1 MITLQQLNYFRELA
15 KNGNLTH
22 TARQLYITQAALS
35 NTISNL
41 ERQLGVKL
49 FERAGRGLR
58 LSRAGEVYYECVAQ
72 ALDTLETGRAR
83 IDGLLREREEKVI
96 FVTNNSIVWAEL
108 IRDFHEK
115 QTACSVRQVNCIDPE
130 QTRDMLLNGQVD
142 FAIAGLNDFTMA
154 GLEFQVFREEP
165 VGVCLPVNHPL
176 AARERICLKDLAGE
190 KFINLPGEHPF
201 QRYCD
206 KLLQEAGVQC
216 EVVMESDYRM
226 STPLIESGVGVALT
240 TYSAYYQSASFLG
253 GKTVCVPLEEGV
265 EPRTIALVWNPKRT
279 LNRAALAFREFIP
292 AWEKNRT
299 E

>member
-1 MITLQQLNYFRELA
+1 VITLQQLNYFRELA
-15 KNGNLTH
+15 NNGNLTH
-22 TARQLYITQAALS
+22 TACKLYITQAALS

-72 ALDTLETGRAR
+72 ALDALETGRAR
-83 IDGLLREREEKVI
+83 IGGLLREREGKVV
-96 FVTNNSIVWAEL
+96 FAANNSIVWAEL
-108 IRDFHEK
+108 IRDFQKEY
-115 QTACSVRQVNCIDPE
+115 AGYSARQVTCIDPE
-130 QTRDMLLNGQVD
+130 QTRDMLMNLQVD
-142 FAIAGLNDFTMA
+142 FAIAGLNDFAMT

-206 KLLQEAGVQC
+206 KLMRKAGVQG

-226 STPLIESGVGVALT
+226 STPLIESGVGIAMT
-240 TYSAYYQSASFLG
+240 TYSAYRQSASFLG
-253 GKTVCVPLEEGV
+253 GGTVYVPLEAGV
-265 EPRTIALVWNPKRT
+265 EPRSIALVWNPHRS
-279 LNRAALAFREFIP
+279 LNHSARAFREFVP
-292 AWEKNRT
+292 TWEKSRT